1 MIAINWEAD
10 RFQDHRPL
18 HTCGRIGLGGHWR

>member
-18 HTCGRIGLGGHWR
+18 HTCGCIGLGGLRR